1 LMLFVISPTVCRN
14 CNRHNSFEAKRKRCK
29 SIPVRMIS
37 DKQVSL
43 LVLSNGHGEDK
54 VSVSVIRRVIDLL
67 RYLPL
72 KTSIDVLPLVGK
84 GSSYKSISQVVN
96 LLGPVKEFSSGGFV
110 THRPL
115 VFLRDI
121 KEGLLALTY
130 AQFQTI
136 SKWSSDRAG
145 RKLILAVGDIWPVF
159 LAAQSRIPFIFIG
172 TAKSEYYVRDERGP
186 LQRRNLLEQTESMLS
201 SVYYPWERILLKK
214 AIAVYPRDTLTCLY
228 LSKSGLT
235 NVKYFGNPMMDDLEP
250 SGKLVSKIH
259 ASAFLSNVLQHCHNY
274 RIVRCCIL

>member
-1 LMLFVISPTVCRN
+1 MQFHNFREGLMLFVISPTVCRN

-186 LQRRNLLEQTESMLS
+186 LQRRFE
-201 SVYYPWERILLKK
+201 V
-214 AIAVYPRDTLTCLY
+214 
-228 LSKSGLT
+228 
-235 NVKYFGNPMMDDLEP
+235 
-250 SGKLVSKIH
+250 
-259 ASAFLSNVLQHCHNY
+259 
-274 RIVRCCIL
+274 

>member
-1 LMLFVISPTVCRN
+1 
-14 CNRHNSFEAKRKRCK
+14 
-29 SIPVRMIS
+29 MIS

-96 LLGPVKEFSSGGFV
+96 LLGNKLNLIREKRNNFFLHYIGPVKEFSSGGFV

-136 SKWSSDRAG
+136 SKWSSDRG
-145 RKLILAVGDIWPVF
+145 MLLTFFCF
-159 LAAQSRIPFIFIG
+159 LA
-172 TAKSEYYVRDERGP
+172 
-186 LQRRNLLEQTESMLS
+186 
-201 SVYYPWERILLKK
+201 
-214 AIAVYPRDTLTCLY
+214 
-228 LSKSGLT
+228 
-235 NVKYFGNPMMDDLEP
+235 
-250 SGKLVSKIH
+250 
-259 ASAFLSNVLQHCHNY
+259 
-274 RIVRCCIL
+274 